1 MGWLMQGLVRGG
13 ASVGNRPIHRM
24 HAAGN
29 GPGFGVLAGPRL
41 NEDGEG
47 PGVPPASECR
57 GSGLGTQLTPQAE

>member
-1 MGWLMQGLVRGG
+1 MGT
-13 ASVGNRPIHRM
+13 RPIHRM